1 MYYCAKNATVYGDV
15 RMVEGVNIWYGAVVR
30 TGRTSRIEIGA
41 GTNIQDNS
49 VLHVD
54 KGGEMLIGSGVTI
67 GHGAIVH
74 CKEVGDHTLIGMGA
88 ILLNGA
94 KVGKNCIIGAGA
106 VITGKMDIPDGSM
119 VVGSPGVVKRRLT
132 EEEIAHNVEN
142 ARHYVDEA
150 REELVEVRDSVS

>member
-1 MYYCAKNATVYGDV
+1 MYYCAKHATVYGDV
-15 RMVEGVNIWYGAVVR
+15 RMGEGVNIWYGAVVR

>member
-1 MYYCAKNATVYGDV
+1 MYYCAKNATVYGGV
-15 RMVEGVNIWYGAVVR
+15 RMGEGVKIWYGAVVR

-54 KGGEMLIGSGVTI
+54 KGGEMLISSGVTI